1 MSGEQPVMG
10 TLGWF
15 DLTVADAP
23 GVRDF
28 YQAVVGWTASGVDM
42 SEYEDFTMSAAD
54 GKAVAGVCHA
64 RGSNEGM
71 PAQWLA
77 YVHVAN
83 LDASL
88 SEVVARGGEVL
99 RPARSAGG
107 MGRFAVIR
115 DPAGAALALFEPA
128 S

>member
-1 MSGEQPVMG
+1 MSAPEPVMG

-28 YQAVVGWTASGVDM
+28 YQAVVGWSAAGVDM
-42 SEYEDFTMSAAD
+42 GGYEDYTMSTAD
-54 GKAVAGVCHA
+54 GTAVAGVCHA
-64 RGSNEGM
+64 RGANEGL

-77 YVHVAN
+77 YIHVPDLN
-83 LDASL
+83 ASL
-88 SEVVARGGEVL
+88 AAVAERGGAVV

-107 MGRFAVIR
+107 MGRFAVVR
-115 DPAGAALALFEPA
+115 DPAGAVVALFEPA
-128 S
+128 G